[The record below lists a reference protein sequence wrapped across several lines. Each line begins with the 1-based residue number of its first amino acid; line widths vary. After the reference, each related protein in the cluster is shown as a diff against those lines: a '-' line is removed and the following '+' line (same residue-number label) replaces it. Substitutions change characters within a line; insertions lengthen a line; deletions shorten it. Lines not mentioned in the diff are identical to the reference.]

1 MSQNRKYD
9 PLYRGFSK
17 IEEGVFVF
25 GPRIAQAVVIWA
37 LTGGPEFVFW
47 DGTSSLPFSY
57 RRLKED
63 WPEAV
68 VDAVVGVA
76 PYQYG
81 LGMVLE
87 RIRDEKGRVSG
98 ATEFDEIVKIVKN
111 LNHQVYQELCVIS
124 LVHLRKPVGRENVV
138 YEEVAFSA

>member
-1 MSQNRKYD
+1 MSQRRYD

-17 IEEGVFVF
+17 IDEGVFIF
-25 GPRIAQAVVIWA
+25 GPRVAQAVVIWA

-76 PYQYG
+76 PHQYG
-81 LGMVLE
+81 LVMFLE
-87 RIRDEKGRVSG
+87 LIRDEKGRASSTTG
-98 ATEFDEIVKIVKN
+98 FDEVVKIVKN

-124 LVHLRKPVGRENVV
+124 LVHLRRPVGRENVV
-138 YEEVAFSA
+138 YEEGTFSA